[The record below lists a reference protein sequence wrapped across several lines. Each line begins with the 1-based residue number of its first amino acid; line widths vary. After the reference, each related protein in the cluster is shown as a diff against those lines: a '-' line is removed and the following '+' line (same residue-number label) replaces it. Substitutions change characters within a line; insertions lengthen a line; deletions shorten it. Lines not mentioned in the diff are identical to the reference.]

1 MTKRMLN
8 PTGRHVLE
16 PYVRLHSRTVRDSV
30 TRVLADEP
38 DAIHAA
44 RVATRRIRSVLKTYR
59 PLWVSGHSSLR
70 DELRW
75 YASVLGVPRDL
86 EVVGDWLTELLD
98 EPGTQ
103 ALPGAYAAAEELMRR
118 IRLDRV
124 TGLASMRRELTGRRF
139 AELADALPPQDWSP
153 AADVPAELL
162 VPGLAAVPAKAAA
175 EEAISL
181 PTGAE
186 RPAALHELRKTTKAA
201 RYAVDALGPAAAGQA
216 AAWKK
221 VTETLGVAQDGQ
233 VAQSVLEE
241 LRHDAPNHRAV
252 WDALSARVE
261 DEARAAEASGL
272 SLVEGATS
280 LPYAQVFDR

>member
-1 MTKRMLN
+1 M
-8 PTGRHVLE
+8 PGA
-16 PYVRLHSRTVRDSV
+16 S
-30 TRVLADEP
+30 
-38 DAIHAA
+38 AA
-44 RVATRRIRSVLKTYR
+44 S
-59 PLWVSGHSSLR
+59 
-70 DELRW
+70 DELR
-75 YASVLGVPRDL
+75 
-86 EVVGDWLTELLD
+86 
-98 EPGTQ
+98 
-103 ALPGAYAAAEELMRR
+103 RR

-124 TGLASMRRELTGRRF
+124 TGLEAMRRELSGRRF

-175 EEAISL
+175 AEAISL

-201 RYAVDALGPAAAGQA
+201 RYAVDALAPAAADQA

-233 VAQSVLEE
+233 VAQAVLEE
-241 LRHDAPNHRAV
+241 LRQDAPDHRPV
-252 WDALSARVE
+252 WDALAARVE

-272 SLVEGATS
+272 LLVQSATS
-280 LPYAQVFDR
+280 LPYAHVFDR